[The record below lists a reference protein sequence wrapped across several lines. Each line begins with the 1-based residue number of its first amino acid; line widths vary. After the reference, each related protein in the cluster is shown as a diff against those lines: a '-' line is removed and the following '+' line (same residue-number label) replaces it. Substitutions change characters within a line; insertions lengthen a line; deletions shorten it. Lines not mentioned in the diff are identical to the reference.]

1 LIALTHCSDDRTKR
15 GLILRQVSFFSR
27 YTRDIIAFADKYT
40 EGKVVSVLEGG
51 YSDRALTSAAMG
63 HVIGLLDREGEAAWW
78 TEAELINVGIN
89 CASPLHRPLPP
100 DASLRHI
107 QIEKATKKKRTGKL
121 GPFPSELSH
130 LPHLTRAHALLAHFE
145 GTPPDTVPSA
155 TNTPQQGSRMMLR
168 GRRKPNGE
176 DEAAVT
182 PPPTASR
189 RGRGKAAGTP
199 TQVGARTKLA
209 AGTSATPTPTPGA
222 KKTATAS
229 ATSPVKQALPS
240 SASAPAL
247 AMQDAEQVKAE
258 DAARG
263 EVAEGLARA
272 MAGVTLQA
280 ENRTATQ
287 DQPAGTG
294 WQLAQTQLEQQSNL
308 PPSDGT
314 FSAPTSQSQESERSK
329 VFLRFARPTPTPLSE
344 PAEQLDTP
352 VPTPIPAQQVHAAP
366 PLPPQTVYPSLSA
379 LLNPSVPS
387 QSSAQYSSDTTR
399 QAQLAYRESSVG
411 AASASASST
420 TEGEYVSAT
429 GGMSGSEA
437 ERDQREGTGETTATT
452 ATSSSEG
459 PTMPGRFGRQ

>member
-1 LIALTHCSDDRTKR
+1 
-15 GLILRQVSFFSR
+15 
-27 YTRDIIAFADKYT
+27 
-40 EGKVVSVLEGG
+40 
-51 YSDRALTSAAMG
+51 M
-63 HVIGLLDREGEAAWW
+63 
-78 TEAELINVGIN
+78 
-89 CASPLHRPLPP
+89 
-100 DASLRHI
+100 

-130 LPHLTRAHALLAHFE
+130 LPHLARAHALLAHFE

-176 DEAAVT
+176 DEVAVT

-199 TQVGARTKLA
+199 TNVGARTKLA
-209 AGTSATPTPTPGA
+209 AGTSATPTSTPVA
-222 KKTATAS
+222 KKTATAM
-229 ATSPVKQALPS
+229 SPERKALPS
-240 SASAPAL
+240 SASAPVL
-247 AMQDAEQVKAE
+247 VTQDTEQVKAE
-258 DAARG
+258 HAGTIG

-280 ENRTATQ
+280 DNKNKAVTSDE
-287 DQPAGTG
+287 PAGTG
-294 WQLAQTQLEQQSNL
+294 WQPAPTQLQQQSNV
-308 PPSDGT
+308 PPADST
-314 FSAPTSQSQESERSK
+314 VSASTSQPQESERSK
-329 VFLRFARPTPTPLSE
+329 VFLRFARPTPTPPSE

-352 VPTPIPAQQVHAAP
+352 IPNPIPAQQVHAAP

-379 LLNPSVPS
+379 LLNPSVPA
-387 QSSAQYSSDTTR
+387 QSSAPYSSDTR
-399 QAQLAYRESSVG
+399 QAQLAYRESSAG

-437 ERDQREGTGETTATT
+437 ERDQREGTGETTT
-452 ATSSSEG
+452 TSSSDG
-459 PTMPGRFGRQ
+459 PIMPGRFGRQ